1 MNKNI
6 FFTLVLLFIVS
17 AHALF
22 TSCNSCSDR
31 RGDDTSKLPG
41 VYRGE
46 ATIVLPDH
54 VKAMVPADA
63 EGMIPKD
70 PIPCGIEIQADTNGM
85 LSLKLVNFTM
95 PVKGITVNPA
105 TATVSFSNE
114 TFTLKGN
121 GNVNV
126 GSRVMSYSQEGNIKN
141 DSLVLDITVSVIP
154 FVVEPKVVFR
164 GKKAIEN

>member
-31 RGDDTSKLPG
+31 RADDTSKLPG

-46 ATIVLPDH
+46 ATIVLPDR

-70 PIPCGIEIQADTNGM
+70 PIPCGIEIQADSNGM
-85 LSLKLVNFTM
+85 LSLKLVDFTM

-105 TATVSFSNE
+105 TATVSFNNE

-126 GSRVMSYSQEGNIKN
+126 GSHVMSYSQEGNIKN

-164 GKKAIEN
+164 GKKTIEN